1 MTKIDVPELP
11 KNGTVMHIS
20 VHFAVGT
27 SGRNFTEREIFP
39 YRSVEIPDA
48 STRKPQRKPWRT
60 VLLDSTQLRST
71 FFNRSINA
79 E

>member
-20 VHFAVGT
+20 AHFPAGT

-39 YRSVEIPDA
+39 YYSVEIPGE
-48 STRKPQRKPWRT
+48 STKEPERTPWRT
-60 VLLDSTQLRST
+60 VLLDSTQLRSA
-71 FFNRSINA
+71 FFNLHHR
-79 E
+79 

>member
-20 VHFAVGT
+20 AHFAVGT

-39 YRSVEIPDA
+39 YCSVEIPDDA
-48 STRKPQRKPWRT
+48 TKQPKRKPWR
-60 VLLDSTQLRST
+60 LYCSIQHNCHLRSST
-71 FFNRSINA
+71 LHHR
-79 E
+79 

>member
-20 VHFAVGT
+20 AHFAVGT

-39 YRSVEIPDA
+39 YSSVDIPDK
-48 STRKPQRKPWRT
+48 STKQPKRKP
-60 VLLDSTQLRST
+60 
-71 FFNRSINA
+71 
-79 E
+79 